1 MYGRATLDIQVCASP
16 GRDHSLEERKTRTRS
31 LSSSVTEEVP
41 RSGGGREREREE
53 GERDCLQWVTVGSE
67 VQGERERGTASSG
80 SQWGVRSRDT
90 L

>member
-1 MYGRATLDIQVCASP
+1 MYGRATLDIRVCASP

-41 RSGGGREREREE
+41 RSGGGRERE
-53 GERDCLQWVTVGSE
+53 GG
-67 VQGERERGTASSG
+67 GGGGERGTASSG
-80 SQWGVRSRDT
+80 SQWGVRSRDM